1 MQRKQ
6 FRDKYFGDWAF
17 YRRLLAI
24 AVPIM
29 IQNGITNFVN
39 MLDNIMV
46 GQVGT
51 EQMSG
56 VAIVN
61 QLMFVYNL
69 CIFGGLSGAGIFTA
83 QYFGQGDEE
92 GIRHTFR
99 YKLWLAGLL
108 TIGAVTLFM
117 TKGNALIGFYL
128 RGSSDGGDLA
138 MTLAAGR
145 SYMLVMLIGL
155 PAFMLV
161 QTYASTLR
169 ECAETVVPML
179 AGIAAMSVN
188 LVFNY
193 LLIYGKFGFPMLGV
207 VGAGMATA
215 LSRYVE
221 MLIVIIWT
229 HTHKKRMTFAAGLY
243 RTMRVPL
250 HLIRQFIIKGAP
262 LLFNETLWSGALAML
277 SQCYSVRGLNVVAG
291 MNIANTINNVFNVV
305 FITLG
310 SAIGILMGQM
320 LGAGK
325 VQEAREANRKMTLFA
340 VLVCF
345 GIALIM
351 VPVAFWFPKIYK
363 TTETAR
369 RIAALVIL
377 AQAAFMP
384 QNSFLNAA
392 YFTIRSGGKTIITF
406 FFDSVYIW
414 LVSVPLAFVLSRYT
428 DINVVLIF
436 VLVQLADL
444 VKCVIGY
451 ILLKKGIWLNTI
463 VRTED

>member
-1 MQRKQ
+1 MNIRQIKER
-6 FRDKYFGDWAF
+6 YFGDRDF
-17 YRRLLAI
+17 YLRLLVI

-29 IQNGITNFVN
+29 IQNGITNFVS

-46 GQVGT
+46 GQVGM

-61 QLMFVYNL
+61 QLLFVYNL
-69 CIFGGLSGAGIFTA
+69 CIFGGLSGAGIFTS
-83 QYFGQGDEE
+83 QYFGQGDED

-108 TIGAVTLFM
+108 TAGAVLLFIL
-117 TKGNALIGFYL
+117 KGDSLIGLYL

-138 MTLAAGR
+138 LTLASGR
-145 SYMLVMLIGL
+145 RYMLVMLLGL

-169 ECAETVVPML
+169 ECGETVVPMF

-188 LVFNY
+188 LIFNY
-193 LLIYGKFGFPMLGV
+193 LLIYGKLGFPVLGV
-207 VGAGMATA
+207 VGAGIATA
-215 LSRYVE
+215 MSRYVE
-221 MLIVIIWT
+221 ALIVIIWT
-229 HTHKKRMTFAAGLY
+229 HTHKVRMAFAAGLY

-250 HLIRQFIIKGAP
+250 GLVRQFIIKGAP

-277 SQCYSVRGLNVVAG
+277 YQCYSVRGLGVVAG
-291 MNIANTINNVFNVV
+291 MNIASTVNNVFNVV

-320 LGAGK
+320 LGAG
-325 VQEAREANRKMTLFA
+325 QIREAQEANRKMTVFA

-351 VPVAFWFPKIYK
+351 IPVAFWFPKIYN
-363 TTETAR
+363 TTDDAR
-369 RIAALVIL
+369 RIACLVIL

-384 QNSFLNAA
+384 QNSFLNAV
-392 YFTIRSGGKTIITF
+392 YFTIRSGGKTLITF

-414 LVSVPLAFVLSRYT
+414 LVSVPMAFVLSRFT
-428 DINVVLIF
+428 DINVVMIF
-436 VLVQLADL
+436 VLVQLVDL

-463 VRTED
+463 VHTED

>member
-1 MQRKQ
+1 MNIRQIKER
-6 FRDKYFGDWAF
+6 YFGDRDF
-17 YRRLLAI
+17 YLRLLVI

-29 IQNGITNFVN
+29 IQNGITNFVS

-61 QLMFVYNL
+61 QLLFVYNL
-69 CIFGGLSGAGIFTA
+69 CIFGGLSGAGIFTS
-83 QYFGQGDEE
+83 QYFGQGDED

-108 TIGAVTLFM
+108 TAGAVLLFIL
-117 TKGNALIGFYL
+117 KGDSLIGLYL

-138 MTLAAGR
+138 LTLASGR
-145 SYMLVMLIGL
+145 RYMLVMLLGL

-169 ECAETVVPML
+169 ECGETVVPMF

-188 LVFNY
+188 LIFNY
-193 LLIYGKFGFPMLGV
+193 LLIYGKFGFPVLGV
-207 VGAGMATA
+207 VGAGIATA
-215 LSRYVE
+215 MSRYVE
-221 MLIVIIWT
+221 ALIVIIWT
-229 HTHKKRMTFAAGLY
+229 HTHKVRMAFAAGLY

-250 HLIRQFIIKGAP
+250 GLVRQFIIKGAP

-277 SQCYSVRGLNVVAG
+277 YQCYSVRGLGVVAG
-291 MNIANTINNVFNVV
+291 MNIASTVNNVFNVV

-320 LGAGK
+320 LGAG
-325 VQEAREANRKMTLFA
+325 QIREAQEANRKMTVFA

-351 VPVAFWFPKIYK
+351 IPVAFWFPKIYN
-363 TTETAR
+363 TTDDAR
-369 RIAALVIL
+369 RIACFVIL

-384 QNSFLNAA
+384 QNSFLNAV
-392 YFTIRSGGKTIITF
+392 YFTIRSGGKTLITF

-414 LVSVPLAFVLSRYT
+414 LVSVPMAFVLSRFT
-428 DINVVLIF
+428 DINVVMIF
-436 VLVQLADL
+436 VFVQLADL

-463 VRTED
+463 VHTED